1 MNASPKQPPAD
12 ATTRFSSRVDDYVRH
27 RPHYP
32 PAVYD
37 FLRVELGVRPPAVVA
52 DVGSGTG
59 IFAGPLLEAGYEVY
73 CVEPNGAMRAA
84 AERLLGRHPLFHSV
98 DGTAEATMLPT
109 ACADVAVAA
118 QAFHWFDVAK
128 AAAEFS
134 RVLGPGAPA
143 VLVWNTRRTRGSPFL
158 EAYEGLLNEYG
169 TDYAA
174 VRHDRSDPGRLAAFF
189 GSAFRRVAFPNRQ
202 RLDLA
207 GLRGRLLSSSYAPG
221 PGHPRHAAMLAA
233 AARLFDRFN
242 DDGFVTIEYDTE
254 LSVGLPAKTAAA
266 TPSRLD

>member
-1 MNASPKQPPAD
+1 MDAASKRPPED

-27 RPHYP
+27 RPQYP
-32 PAVYD
+32 SAVYD
-37 FLRVELGVRPPAVVA
+37 FLRDELGARPPAVVA

-59 IFAGPLLEAGYEVY
+59 IFAGPLLEAGFEVY

-98 DGTAEATMLPT
+98 DGAAEATTLPD
-109 ACADVAVAA
+109 AFADLAVAA
-118 QAFHWFDVAK
+118 QAFHWFDVSK

-134 RVLGPGAPA
+134 RVLRPDAPA
-143 VLVWNTRRTRGSPFL
+143 ALIWNTRRTHGSPFL
-158 EAYEGLLNEYG
+158 KAYEELLNEYG

-174 VRHDRSDPGRLAAFF
+174 VRHDRADPGRLAAFF
-189 GSAFRRVAFPNRQ
+189 GGPFRRAAFPNHQ

-221 PGHPRHAAMLAA
+221 PGHPRHAAMLDA
-233 AARLFDRFN
+233 AARLFEPSN
-242 DDGFVTIEYDTE
+242 HSGFVTIEYDTE
-254 LSVGLPAKTAAA
+254 LSYGPLQKLQQSPG
-266 TPSRLD
+266 RG

>member
-1 MNASPKQPPAD
+1 MDTSPKQPPAD

-32 PAVYD
+32 SAVYD
-37 FLRVELGVRPPAVVA
+37 FLRDELGVRRHAVVA

-59 IFAGPLLEAGYEVY
+59 IFAAPLLEAGCEVY

-84 AERLLGRHPLFHSV
+84 AEKLLGRHARFHSV
-98 DGTAEATMLPT
+98 DGTAEATTLPG
-109 ACADVAVAA
+109 ALADLAVAA

-134 RVLGPGAPA
+134 RVLRPGAPA

-174 VRHDRSDPGRLAAFF
+174 VRHDRADPGRLAAFF
-189 GSAFRRVAFPNRQ
+189 GGPFRCAAFPNHQ

-207 GLRGRLLSSSYAPG
+207 GLHGRLMSSSYVPG
-221 PGHPRHAAMLAA
+221 PGHRRHAAMLDA
-233 AARLFDRFN
+233 AARLFDQFN
-242 DDGFVTIEYDTE
+242 DSGFVTIEYDTE
-254 LSVGLPAKTAAA
+254 LSFGLLQNVQ
-266 TPSRLD
+266 PSSRAD

>member
-1 MNASPKQPPAD
+1 MDASSKQPPAD

-32 PAVYD
+32 SAVYD
-37 FLRVELGVRPPAVVA
+37 FLRDELGMRPPAVVA

-59 IFAGPLLEAGYEVY
+59 IFAGPLLEAGCEVY

-84 AERLLGRHPLFHSV
+84 AEKLLGRHPLFHSV
-98 DGTAEATMLPT
+98 DGTAEATTLPNG
-109 ACADVAVAA
+109 CADLAVAA

-134 RVLGPGAPA
+134 RVLRPGAPA

-158 EAYEGLLNEYG
+158 EAYEALLNEYG

-174 VRHDRSDPGRLAAFF
+174 VRHDRADTGRIAAFF
-189 GSAFRRVAFPNRQ
+189 GGPYRRAAFPN
-202 RLDLA
+202 
-207 GLRGRLLSSSYAPG
+207 
-221 PGHPRHAAMLAA
+221 H
-233 AARLFDRFN
+233 
-242 DDGFVTIEYDTE
+242 
-254 LSVGLPAKTAAA
+254 
-266 TPSRLD
+266 